1 MTRLALK
8 LWGAVAIAV
17 TAFAQAPAEAT
28 TGWQPDHEVVIEW
41 NELLQR
47 NIPASAGLFSF
58 RYYAM
63 MHIAMF
69 DAVNSIEG
77 GYERYHVRVPAPPV
91 ASAEAA
97 AARAAHDVLVALIG
111 PNPAFDTALKKRL
124 ARLQPGRAMAGVQVG
139 AKVAQAVIDWRT
151 GDGTELPNISYAP
164 PALPGLWQPTPPT
177 LAAAAGVLFGK
188 VEPFALLTPTQY
200 LPKPPP
206 LLNSAQYAND
216 VNQVKDLGALHNSTR
231 TADQTLVA
239 YLIQGVNY
247 SPGPFAMWSQVSREV
262 ARSQHLSL
270 LGTARL
276 FALVSAAMHDGLQT
290 SHSSKYVY
298 GLWRPI
304 TAIRRADEDLN
315 DQTTGDPNWEPLF
328 SGPAPAVTPPYPSH
342 SSNVA
347 CIAWSAARTLQRI
360 ARTDNF
366 PFTLTWTGT
375 GSNAGIVQQRS
386 YGSFSALA
394 QEAGLARVYAGI
406 HFSFELEASR
416 ESCEKVGDYVVRH
429 HAARKR

>member
-1 MTRLALK
+1 MTRHVLQ
-8 LWGAVAIAV
+8 LWGVAIA
-17 TAFAQAPAEAT
+17 AGLFAQAPAEAT
-28 TGWQPDHEVVIEW
+28 GWQSDREVVIEW
-41 NELLQR
+41 NEILQR
-47 NIPASAGLFSF
+47 NIPASAGVFSF

-77 GYERYHVRVPAPPV
+77 EYERYHVRVPAHPV

-97 AARAAHDVLVALIG
+97 AAQAAHDVLVALIG
-111 PNPAFDTALKKRL
+111 PNAAFDTALNARL
-124 ARLQPGRAMAGVQVG
+124 AKLQPWRAVAGAYVG

-151 GDGTELPNISYAP
+151 GDGTELPNIPYLP
-164 PALPGLWQPTPPT
+164 PPLPGLWQPTPPT
-177 LAAAAGVLFGK
+177 LAPAAGVRFGE

-200 LPKPPP
+200 LPDPPP
-206 LLNSAQYAND
+206 LLNSAQYAED
-216 VNQVKDLGALHNSTR
+216 VNQVKELGAKNSATR

-239 YLIQGVNY
+239 FLIQGANY
-247 SPGPFAMWSQVSREV
+247 GPGPFAMWSQVSREV
-262 ARSQHLSL
+262 ARGQQLSL
-270 LGTARL
+270 IRTARL
-276 FALVSAAMHDGLQT
+276 FALVNVAMHDGLQT

-298 GLWRPI
+298 GLWRPV

-315 DQTTGDPNWEPLF
+315 DLTTADPNWEPLF
-328 SGPAPAVTPPYPSH
+328 FGPAPAVTPPYPSH
-342 SSNVA
+342 SSNVS

-360 ARTDNF
+360 ARTDAF

-375 GSNAGIVQQRS
+375 GPNAGITQQRS

-394 QEAGLARVYAGI
+394 EEAGLARVYAGI

-416 ESCEKVGDYVVRH
+416 EVCEQVGDYVVRH
-429 HAARKR
+429 YAERSR

>member
-1 MTRLALK
+1 MTCRVLK
-8 LWGAVAIAV
+8 LWGIAAVAV
-17 TAFAQAPAEAT
+17 GAFAQTPAEAN
-28 TGWQPDHEVVIEW
+28 GWQTDREVIIEW
-41 NELLQR
+41 NEILQR

-77 GYERYHVRVPAPPV
+77 GYERYHVRVPAHPI

-97 AARAAHDVLVALIG
+97 AAQAAHDVLVALIG
-111 PNPAFDTALKKRL
+111 PNAAFDTALNDRL
-124 ARLQPGRAMAGVQVG
+124 AKLQPWRAAAGAHVG
-139 AKVAQAVIDWRT
+139 AKVAQAVVDWRT
-151 GDGTELPNISYAP
+151 GDGTEQPNIAYLP

-177 LAAAAGVLFGK
+177 NAPAAGVQFSG

-200 LPKPPP
+200 LPDPPP
-206 LLNSAQYAND
+206 PLNSAQYAND
-216 VNQVKDLGALHNSTR
+216 VNQVKDLGARNSATR

-239 YLIQGVNY
+239 YLIQGVSY
-247 SPGPFAMWSQVSREV
+247 GPGPFAVWSQVSREV
-262 ARSQHLSL
+262 ARSQQLSL
-270 LGTARL
+270 LRTARL
-276 FALVSAAMHDGLQT
+276 FALVNVAMHDGLQT
-290 SHSSKYVY
+290 SHSSKFVY
-298 GLWRPI
+298 GLWRPV

-315 DQTTGDPNWEPLF
+315 DSTMADPNWEPLF
-328 SGPAPAVTPPYPSH
+328 FGPAPAVTPAYPSH

-347 CIAWSAARTLQRI
+347 CIAWSAARTLQHI

-375 GSNAGIVQQRS
+375 GANAGITQQRS
-386 YGSFSALA
+386 YASFSAFA
-394 QEAGLARVYAGI
+394 EEAGLARVYAGI
-406 HFSFELEASR
+406 HFRFELEASR

-429 HAARKR
+429 YAGRR

>member
-1 MTRLALK
+1 MTRHAFK
-8 LWGAVAIAV
+8 LWAVAAIA
-17 TAFAQAPAEAT
+17 AGGLAQAPVEA
-28 TGWQPDHEVVIEW
+28 TGWQADREVVIEW
-41 NELLQR
+41 NEILQR

-77 GYERYHVRVPAPPV
+77 GYERYHVRVPAHPT

-97 AARAAHDVLVALIG
+97 AAQAAHDVLVALIG
-111 PNPAFDTALKKRL
+111 PNPAFETALNDRL
-124 ARLQPGRAMAGVQVG
+124 ARLQSWHATAGARVG

-151 GDGTELPNISYAP
+151 GDGTEQPNRPYLPP
-164 PALPGLWQPTPPT
+164 PLPGLWQPTLPT
-177 LAAAAGVLFGK
+177 LAPAAGVQFGD
-188 VEPFALLTPTQY
+188 VEPFALLTSTQY
-200 LPKPPP
+200 FPDPPP
-206 LLNSAQYAND
+206 LLNSAKYAD
-216 VNQVKDLGALHNSTR
+216 DLYQVQHLGSRGSAIR

-247 SPGPFAMWSQVSREV
+247 GPGPFAVWSQVAREV
-262 ARSQHLSL
+262 TRSQELSL
-270 LGTARL
+270 IRTARL
-276 FALVSAAMHDGLQT
+276 FALVNVAMHDGLQT
-290 SHSSKYVY
+290 SHTSKFVY

-315 DQTTGDPNWEPLF
+315 DLTNADPNWEPLF
-328 SGPAPAVTPPYPSH
+328 SGPAPAVTPAYPSH

-347 CIAWSAARTLQRI
+347 CIAWSAARTLQRV
-360 ARTDNF
+360 ARTDEL

-375 GSNAGIVQQRS
+375 GANAGITQQRS

-394 QEAGLARVYAGI
+394 EEAGLARVYAGI
-406 HFSFELEASR
+406 HFRFELEASR

-429 HAARKR
+429 YAGRDR